1 MITKPIT
8 DRTENTQSAP
18 QKGDTEAPV
27 RKTRSNPPRSAAQ
40 STKKDSTE
48 ATEAPKFKAA
58 KTRVFSA
65 SSEDMTVSTETT
77 WSTEQTAVW
86 AFGRALAYLFE
97 DGYAGFLILD
107 HAERLLSLSSSRGT
121 AERNNFL
128 SQLLLLPRVAGIN
141 LTVIVVTNSL
151 LLEHSRE
158 YIQFE
163 RGVRYL
169 DTICWIHYLIPTSF
183 ATPYCIQVSTT
194 LSLHRRHLVQLLLIF
209 NRFGFI
215 SLPIEARVSSKRY
228 VRRMASCCVAL
239 RLLPSD
245 FSCCRSFAGQGFSD

>member
-1 MITKPIT
+1 MEPVA
-8 DRTENTQSAP
+8 DSTENAKSAV
-18 QKGDTEAPV
+18 QQADTEAPV
-27 RKTRSNPPRSAAQ
+27 RKTRASHYRSAAP
-40 STKKDSTE
+40 TTRPKDSTE
-48 ATEAPKFKAA
+48 TTKAPKFKAA

-65 SSEDMTVSTETT
+65 SEDMTVSSETT

-86 AFGRALAYLFE
+86 AFGRALASMFE

-107 HAERLLSLSSSRGT
+107 HAERLLNMSSSKGT
-121 AERNNFL
+121 GERNNFL
-128 SQLLLLPRVAGIN
+128 SQLLYLPRVAGLN

-169 DTICWIHYLIPTSF
+169 DAIIWIHSSHSYSF
-183 ATPYCIQVSTT
+183 YYCVQVLTI

-209 NRFGFI
+209 NPFGFI
-215 SLPIEARVSSKRY
+215 SLPTEARVSSKRY
-228 VRRMASCCVAL
+228 VGRMASCCVAL
-239 RLLPSD
+239 RLSPSD
-245 FSCCRSFAGQGFSD
+245 FCCCCRSFVGQGSSD